1 MTSRVVNISS
11 NRVARRMPRV
21 VRAWT
26 ATCLIAGC
34 ALSLG
39 GCAGVSTRS
48 TPPPLTGE
56 ALAER
61 VSARDAWMS
70 QFETWSFS
78 GRAAVRKGKQG
89 GNGRIEWTQHDAR
102 RYSVSLSAPVT
113 RQSWRLDGDLHS
125 EAGRLEGL
133 DGGPREGEFAEELL
147 REATGWD
154 VPLQQLGRWVRG
166 APASEMPVE
175 SIAYDAQGRPSRLRQ
190 AGWMVRYVAWR
201 AGPAGQPDLPTE
213 IEAESGD
220 AQVRLILEE
229 WTFASP

>member
-1 MTSRVVNISS
+1 
-11 NRVARRMPRV
+11 MPRV
-21 VRAWT
+21 VRAWV
-26 ATCLIAGC
+26 AAGLIAGS

-48 TPPPLTGE
+48 MPPPLTGD

-61 VSARDAWMS
+61 VSAREAWMS
-70 QFETWSFS
+70 QSETWSFS
-78 GRAAVRKGKQG
+78 GRAAVRKGRQG
-89 GNGRIEWTQHDAR
+89 GSGRIEWTQHDAR

-133 DGGPREGEFAEELL
+133 DGGPREGEFAEDLL

-175 SIAYDAQGRPSRLRQ
+175 SVAYDAQGRPSRLRQ
-190 AGWMVRYVAWR
+190 AGWTVRYLAWR
-201 AGPAGQPDLPTE
+201 AGPVGQPDLPTE

-220 AQVRLILEE
+220 ARVRLILED

>member
-1 MTSRVVNISS
+1 
-11 NRVARRMPRV
+11 MPRIA
-21 VRAWT
+21 RT
-26 ATCLIAGC
+26 AMAAVLIAC
-34 ALSLG
+34 SALSLG
-39 GCAGVSTRS
+39 GCASVSTRS
-48 TPPPLTGE
+48 SPPPLTGD

-61 VSARDAWMS
+61 VDARAAWIA

-89 GNGRIEWTQHDAR
+89 GSGRIEWTQHDAR

-133 DGGPREGEFAEELL
+133 DGGPRDGEFAEELL
-147 REATGWD
+147 REATGWE

-175 SIAYDAQGRPSRLRQ
+175 SVSYDAQGRPSRLRQ
-190 AGWMVRYVAWR
+190 AGWTVRYVAWR
-201 AGPAGQPDLPTE
+201 AGPIGQPDLPTE

-220 AQVRLILEE
+220 ARVRLILED

>member
-1 MTSRVVNISS
+1 MLRI
-11 NRVARRMPRV
+11 ARAAM
-21 VRAWT
+21 A
-26 ATCLIAGC
+26 AGLAVGA

-48 TPPPLTGE
+48 SPPPLSGE

-61 VSARDAWMS
+61 VSAREAWMS
-70 QFETWSFS
+70 QIETWSFS

-89 GNGRIEWTQHDAR
+89 GSGRIEWTQHDAR

-175 SIAYDAQGRPSRLRQ
+175 SVDYDAQGRPARLRQ
-190 AGWMVRYVAWR
+190 AGWTVRYVAWR
-201 AGPAGQPDLPTE
+201 AGPTGQPDLPAE

-220 AQVRLILEE
+220 ARVRLILED

>member
-1 MTSRVVNISS
+1 M
-11 NRVARRMPRV
+11 A
-21 VRAWT
+21 AG
-26 ATCLIAGC
+26 LIAGS

-48 TPPPLTGE
+48 PPPSLTGE

-166 APASEMPVE
+166 APAGEMPVE
-175 SIAYDAQGRPSRLRQ
+175 SVAYDAQGRPSRLRQ
-190 AGWMVRYVAWR
+190 AGWTVRYVAWR

-220 AQVRLILEE
+220 ARVRLILEE